1 MVGDELAHVPV
12 GIVDEN
18 ILVEIRPVDG
28 LIDIFLPIDLEE
40 NLQDGNQCGKR
51 EDVEPLAQEIQ
62 DDGPHE
68 VGLVGTNISP
78 YDLEKLFYHII
89 IIR

>member
-18 ILVEIRPVDG
+18 ILVEVRPVDG

-62 DDGPHE
+62 DDGPHQI
-68 VGLVGTNISP
+68 GLIGADIASD
-78 YDLEKLFYHII
+78 DLEELFYHF
-89 IIR
+89 